1 MTIHKEGRSIVALFF
16 MILTTINLLVYFF
29 ISSNSILTWVLGI
42 PSFLFFLFI
51 VRFFRKPKRVL
62 NIDDDTVYAPA
73 DGTVL
78 VIEETEEDEFF
89 KDKRI
94 QVSIFMSVWN
104 VHINWYPL
112 SGIIK
117 YFKYHPG
124 RFLVA
129 RVPKSSTEN
138 ERTTVVIEDKKKR
151 QILVRQIAGI
161 IARRI
166 ISYAKE
172 GAEVKQNSELG
183 FIRFGSRVDV
193 FLPLDAEVK
202 VKLGDKTKGTGTVIA
217 RLKSSN

>member
-1 MTIHKEGRSIVALFF
+1 MTIHKEGRFIVAFIFIVLL
-16 MILTTINLLVYFF
+16 ILNLTVYFF
-29 ISSNSILTWVLGI
+29 ISANNVVTWLLGV

-51 VRFFRKPKRVL
+51 VRFFRKPVRPLV
-62 NIDDDTVYAPA
+62 NDEDTVYAPA

-78 VIEETEEDEFF
+78 VIEETEETEFL
-89 KDKRI
+89 KEKRI

-104 VHINWYPL
+104 VHINWFPV

-124 RFLVA
+124 KFLVA

-138 ERTTVVIEDKKKR
+138 ERTTVVIEDNKKR

-161 IARRI
+161 VARRI

-172 GAEVKQNSELG
+172 GIEVKQNSELG

-202 VKLGDKTKGTGTVIA
+202 VKLGDKTIGTNTVIA
-217 RLKSSN
+217 KLKS

>member
-1 MTIHKEGRSIVALFF
+1 MTIHKEGRPIVVLVFIVFIA
-16 MILTTINLLVYFF
+16 INLLVYYFV
-29 ISSNSILTWVLGI
+29 SSNLIVTLVLGI

-51 VRFFRKPKRVL
+51 VRFFRKPNRPL
-62 NIDDDTVYAPA
+62 ITDDNTIYAPA

-78 VIEETEEDEFF
+78 VIEETIEDEFF

-104 VHINWYPL
+104 IHINWFPI

-124 RFLVA
+124 KFLVA
-129 RVPKSSTEN
+129 RLPKSSTEN
-138 ERTTVVIEDKKKR
+138 ERTTIVIEDKNKR
-151 QILVRQIAGI
+151 QILVRQIAGVL
-161 IARRI
+161 ARRI

-172 GAEVKQNSELG
+172 GIEAKQNSELG

-193 FLPLDAEVK
+193 FLPLDAKILVE
-202 VKLGDKTKGTGTVIA
+202 LGQKTKGTQTVIA
-217 RLKSSN
+217 TF

>member
-1 MTIHKEGRSIVALFF
+1 MTIHKEGRSIVAIAFL
-16 MILTTINLLVYFF
+16 LVLTINLLVYFLVSEC
-29 ISSNSILTWVLGI
+29 IIVTWALGV

-51 VRFFRKPKRVL
+51 VRFFRKPSRVIVMDE
-62 NIDDDTVYAPA
+62 NTVYAPA

-78 VIEETEEDEFF
+78 VIEETEEPEYF

-112 SGIIK
+112 KGIIK

-124 RFLVA
+124 KFLVA
-129 RVPKSSTEN
+129 RVPKSSTLN
-138 ERTTVVIEDKKKR
+138 ERTTIVIEDEKKR

-161 IARRI
+161 VARRI
-166 ISYAKE
+166 ICYAKE
-172 GAEVKQNSELG
+172 GKKVEQNSEIG

-193 FLPLDAEVK
+193 FLPLDADIK
-202 VKLGDKTKGTGTVIA
+202 LKLGDKTSGTQSIVAI
-217 RLKSSN
+217 LK

>member
-1 MTIHKEGRSIVALFF
+1 MTIHKEGRSIVAVFCI
-16 MILTTINLLVYFF
+16 ILLAINLLVYYF
-29 ISSNSILTWVLGI
+29 ISSNIIVTWVLGSF
-42 PSFLFFLFI
+42 SFLFFLFI
-51 VRFFRKPKRVL
+51 VRFFRKPTRAIT
-62 NIDDDTVYAPA
+62 IDENTIYAPA
-73 DGTVL
+73 DGTVM
-78 VIEETEEDEFF
+78 VIEETNEDEFF

-104 VHINWYPL
+104 IHINWFPI

-124 RFLVA
+124 KFLVA
-129 RVPKSSTEN
+129 RLPKSSFEN
-138 ERTTVVIEDKKKR
+138 ERTTVVVEDKNKR

-172 GAEVKQNSELG
+172 GIEVKQNSELG

-193 FLPLDAEVK
+193 FLPLDADVK
-202 VKLGDKTKGTGTVIA
+202 VKLGDKTTGTQTIIA
-217 RLKSSN
+217 TI